1 MIWTTKFIIL
11 LYFLHVQNLLN
22 SILPMEGSKG
32 DLVVLLGL
40 ILITGI
46 VAPSLVFEN
55 SAFAATTN
63 SAESTTPKAQ
73 TTSTT
78 LEDAKKALEEAMK
91 ALEEQNNT
99 VESSTVTEESAA
111 PAPEPVVNQLEINVD
126 RVEDSQSG
134 KMVYINGNGAARKA
148 AVTITVLSESD
159 EKIQELN
166 IIAKRNGQFSTIW
179 LVGSEIG
186 DGTYTIKASDP
197 NAQGET
203 TFTLS
208 GTGIIQSFDEGAVI
222 ESSSTTSTNSESEPV
237 QSLTQES
244 TDTGQVSI
252 FESIVIA
259 MYDLLSALTATMD
272 NYQIQLNEEADT
284 RQAADDSLQV
294 QIDDLSAQEPAV
306 ETYDREIPIAIASG
320 ATSSLTLS
328 CELGDLAQG
337 GGFDVNEEEKD
348 YIDTLVNDPD
358 ENDSWTIKVS
368 NTHPSDPITVTLY
381 VHCIKIV
388 E

>member
-1 MIWTTKFIIL
+1 
-11 LYFLHVQNLLN
+11 
-22 SILPMEGSKG
+22 MEGSRVN
-32 DLVVLLGL
+32 VVILLGL

-46 VAPSLVFEN
+46 VATSLVFEN

-63 SAESTTPKAQ
+63 SEESTLPEAE

-99 VESSTVTEESAA
+99 VESSTVTEEFS
-111 PAPEPVVNQLEINVD
+111 APEQVPVVNQIEIFVYH
-126 RVEDSQSG
+126 VEESQNG
-134 KMVYINGNGAARKA
+134 KMVYINGNGATKSQGI
-148 AVTITVLSESD
+148 TITILSESN
-159 EKIQELN
+159 EEIQELSIFSTN
-166 IIAKRNGQFSTIW
+166 SGEFSTIW
-179 LVGSEIG
+179 LVENEIDYG
-186 DGTYTIKASDP
+186 IYTIKVTQP
-197 NAQGET
+197 NGQGEI
-203 TFTLS
+203 TFALS
-208 GTGIIQSFDEGAVI
+208 GTEIIQSFDEGTVI
-222 ESSSTTSTNSESEPV
+222 TSSSTTSTNFESEPV
-237 QSLTQES
+237 QSLSQES
-244 TDTGQVSI
+244 TDSGQVSI

-259 MYDLLSALTATMD
+259 MYDLLSALTATID
-272 NYQIQLNEEADT
+272 AYQIQLNEEADT
-284 RQAADDSLQV
+284 RQAADNLLQG
-294 QIDDLSAQEPAV
+294 QIDDLSVQTLAV
-306 ETYDREIPIAIASG
+306 ETYDREIPIAITSG

-328 CELGDLAQG
+328 CDLGDLAQG